1 LTSEQ
6 FQALAELLRLRE
18 GASGQAAQLVL
29 VSGLSQAEAG
39 RQTGLSTAG
48 VGNAVRRVRRGLE
61 LAKLAASS

>member
-6 FQALAELLRLRE
+6 FEALAELLRLRE
-18 GASGQAAQLVL
+18 GVSGQAAQLVL